1 MFGRCAALVVETE
14 GLHDTHQG
22 LDWCRMLE
30 KVLVANSGETAV
42 RLIRACKD
50 LNIRTVAV
58 YSQADAN
65 SMHVQLADGAIC
77 IGEGANDY
85 LRLDRLIRAA
95 KITGVDAILLP
106 PIGLQ

>member
-1 MFGRCAALVVETE
+1 
-14 GLHDTHQG
+14 
-22 LDWCRMLE
+22 MLE
-30 KVLVANSGETAV
+30 KVLVANSGEIAT

-65 SMHVQLADGAIC
+65 CMHVQMADGAIC

-85 LRLDRLIRAA
+85 LRMDRIISAA
-95 KITGVDAILLP
+95 KIAGVDAIVLH